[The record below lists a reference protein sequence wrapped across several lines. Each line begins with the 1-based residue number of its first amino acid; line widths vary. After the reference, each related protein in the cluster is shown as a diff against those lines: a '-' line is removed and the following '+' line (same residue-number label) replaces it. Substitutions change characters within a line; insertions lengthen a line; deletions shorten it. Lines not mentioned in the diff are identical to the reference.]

1 MGVLIRRT
9 ISYIASELLLARL
22 MGQYGFA
29 HWCLSVVVCHLSL
42 SVMLP
47 AGQACGRSAAAGPAD
62 GHGVVGWPTLHGGPV
77 CLRPI
82 RATHCLV
89 TTVLSSKSHT
99 HIHLTLC
106 ILCSQL
112 H

>member
-9 ISYIASELLLARL
+9 ISYIASELLLLSRL
-22 MGQYGFA
+22 MGQYCFA

-42 SVMLP
+42 SVILL
-47 AGQACGRSAAAGPAD
+47 AGQAHGRSAAAGPAD

-82 RATHCLV
+82 RATHHC
-89 TTVLSSKSHT
+89 T
-99 HIHLTLC
+99 
-106 ILCSQL
+106 
-112 H
+112 